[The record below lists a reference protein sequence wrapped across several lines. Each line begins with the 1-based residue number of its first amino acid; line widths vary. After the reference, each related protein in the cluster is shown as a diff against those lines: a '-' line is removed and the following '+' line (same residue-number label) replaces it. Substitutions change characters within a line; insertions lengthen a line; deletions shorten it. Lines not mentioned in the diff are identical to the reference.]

1 MIAVAGYI
9 NYADGVKKK
18 NAAANKTKEVV
29 GTDVDKDLKDVDIA
43 ERQYCVYIRK
53 HLPIHCKCQT

>member
-18 NAAANKTKEVV
+18 MRLLTKPKKLWEQMLI
-29 GTDVDKDLKDVDIA
+29 KILKMLI
-43 ERQYCVYIRK
+43 
-53 HLPIHCKCQT
+53 

>member
-18 NAAANKTKEVV
+18 NAAANKTKE
-29 GTDVDKDLKDVDIA
+29 GPTSKIK
-43 ERQYCVYIRK
+43 RR
-53 HLPIHCKCQT
+53 